1 MKKIFT
7 ILLVLAFFLPQ
18 AVRSEVQKDPVSTL
32 QAFIKNNSRC
42 WSKEVVYEGSNILL
56 CSDGESLLVQFKIL
70 HPAIQM
76 RLLMQGL
83 TFYIDPTGRKKEKY
97 SVVFPS
103 ANDVKEQMQMMEPQR
118 PSQDAAN
125 MQRPDIRPLINSL
138 SKYGAV
144 LDINGKSTFIDS
156 GNFVISLDET
166 NASLIYTVLIPV
178 EQMLKEKKLSDKWRI
193 GLYSQGGKQ
202 GEGDPGLGEGPGFGH
217 GPNDRR
223 QQTEEN
229 KQMPDYEDMQKLLM
243 KDIEEWINF
252 SFSEICSLNE

>member
-7 ILLVLAFFLPQ
+7 ILLILTFFLPQ
-18 AVRSEVQKDPVSTL
+18 VVRSEVQKDSVSTL
-32 QAFIKNNSRC
+32 QTFIKKNSRC
-42 WSKEVVYEGSNILL
+42 WSKEVVYEGCNILL

-97 SVVFPS
+97 SVILPS

-118 PSQDAAN
+118 PSRDDAK

-138 SKYGAV
+138 SKYGAI

-156 GNFVISLDET
+156 GNFVISLNET
-166 NASLIYTVLIPV
+166 SASLIYTVLIPV

-202 GEGDPGLGEGPGFGH
+202 GEGGPGFGEDPEYGH
-217 GPNDRR
+217 KQTDR
-223 QQTEEN
+223 QQ
-229 KQMPDYEDMQKLLM
+229 QMNGNRQMSDSEDMRRLLV
-243 KDIEEWINF
+243 KDIEEWIVF
-252 SFSEICSLNE
+252 SFSEICSLND